1 MKSEIS
7 AGLLDGGG
15 EPSATQAHLVPH
27 ILIQP
32 KKTLF
37 HLDLGEVWHYQELLY
52 FLVWRD
58 VKIRYKQTLI
68 GAGWVMIQPLLTML
82 VFAVV
87 FGYFAGIPSDGVPYA
102 IFSYTGLLPWNYFA
116 QAVTRSG
123 ASVVNNA
130 SLVSKVYFP
139 RLIIPLAA
147 VVSPAIDFSVAFI
160 LLIGLMAWYSII
172 PTWGVLA
179 LPIFMLL
186 AVMTAW
192 TISLFL
198 SALYVKYRD
207 VGHIIPFLT
216 QLWMFASP
224 VVYPVSLVPEQWRL
238 LYSLNP
244 MVGVIEGFRW
254 ALLGKAS
261 PDFGVMAISAAVI
274 IVLLCAGIVYFKK
287 MERIFADVI

>member
-1 MKSEIS
+1 MESETS
-7 AGLLDGGG
+7 AALLHSGQTHASDMH
-15 EPSATQAHLVPH
+15 PIPH

-32 KKTLF
+32 KKNLL
-37 HLDLGEVWHYQELLY
+37 HLDLREVWHYQELLY

-68 GAGWVMIQPLLTML
+68 GAAWVMIQPLLTML

-102 IFSYTGLLPWNYFA
+102 IFAYTGLLPWNYFA

-147 VVSPAIDFSVAFI
+147 VVSPVVDFLVAFL
-160 LLIGLMAWYSII
+160 LLIGLMAWYRIV

-186 AVMTAW
+186 AVITAW

-198 SALYVKYRD
+198 SSLYVKYRD

-261 PDFGVMAISAAVI
+261 PDFRIMTISAAVI
-274 IVLLCAGIVYFKK
+274 IVLLWVGIIYFKK